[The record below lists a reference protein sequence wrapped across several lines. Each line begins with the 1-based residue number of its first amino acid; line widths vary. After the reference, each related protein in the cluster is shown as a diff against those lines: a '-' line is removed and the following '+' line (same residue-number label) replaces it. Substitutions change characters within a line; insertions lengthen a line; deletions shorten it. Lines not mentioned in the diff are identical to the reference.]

1 MDNNLKKLRL
11 KNKLTQK
18 ELADIVGI
26 SQQQLSQYEKGIN
39 YPKIE
44 IAKKISDFFKISI
57 NDIFF

>member
-26 SQQQLSQYEKGIN
+26 SQQQLSRYEKGIN